1 MTDKKT
7 DDEILL
13 RVNGLKRHFKTNG
26 KIFKAVDGVSFFIKK
41 GESFGLVGESGC
53 GKTTTGRCIVG
64 IGEITD
70 GEICFHG
77 KRIGAGTRFMRALDK
92 KTRWQVR
99 AELRENAKVLQKIQ
113 MIFQDPIESLDP
125 RMTVREIVA
134 EGLVCLGEKD
144 KKKIAEKVD
153 ETLKT
158 VGLSPSLAGRFP
170 HEFSGGQRQRV
181 GIARAIVTE
190 PELVVADEPVSAL
203 DVSVQAQVVN
213 LLDDL
218 KTQFGLTVLFIAHN
232 LSVVKY
238 FSDRIGVMYRG
249 KLVEIAPSDAL
260 FEDPLHPYTK
270 ALLSAIPLPDPR
282 YEKSRIRTAYE
293 PSEAFERGELKEIA
307 PDRFVRCDEATERA
321 LRERLFKES
330 AGKKR

>member
-1 MTDKKT
+1 MTDEKT
-7 DDEILL
+7 GEEILL
-13 RVNGLKRHFKTNG
+13 HVSGLKRHFKANG
-26 KIFKAVDGVSFFIKK
+26 KVFKAVDGVSFFIKK

-70 GEICFHG
+70 GEISFQG
-77 KRIGAGTRFMRALDK
+77 KRIGAGTRLLRSLDRQ
-92 KTRWQVR
+92 TRRQVR
-99 AELRENAKVLQKIQ
+99 GELRENAKLLQKIQ

-144 KKKIAEKVD
+144 ERKIAEKVD

-158 VGLSPSLAGRFP
+158 VGLSPSHAGRFP

-181 GIARAIVTE
+181 GIARAIVTN
-190 PELVVADEPVSAL
+190 PDLVIADEPVSAL
-203 DVSVQAQVVN
+203 DVSVQAQVIN
-213 LLDDL
+213 LLDEL
-218 KTQFGLTVLFIAHN
+218 KRQFGLTVLFIAHN

-249 KLVEIAPSDAL
+249 KLVEIAPSEAL
-260 FEDPLHPYTK
+260 FKDPLHPYTK

-282 YEKSRIRTAYE
+282 YEKSRIRTPYE
-293 PSEAFERGELKEIA
+293 ADEAFENGELKEIA
-307 PDRFVRCDEATERA
+307 PDRYVRCDEATERA
-321 LRERLFKES
+321 LRERLFKGKV
-330 AGKKR
+330 GKKR